1 MKPFPRADINRQ
13 ALLHNLQRLK
23 ALAPSSK
30 IMAVVKANAYG
41 HNLVEVCRC
50 LSMADGFGLA
60 RLEEALELR
69 EHQVSARLL
78 LLEGVFRSSD
88 YQKLVAH
95 NIDTV
100 IHDISQVEML
110 EAASIQQAVKVWLKI
125 DTGMHRLGI
134 RPEQFLEIYQRLMA
148 NDKVA
153 KPINLMSHFASAD
166 DPSNP
171 SSLAQLALFERLTH
185 GLPGERTIANSAGA
199 LSFPQAQQD
208 WIRTGLALY
217 GVSPSDDDL
226 AERCGLK
233 PAMTLVSRLIAV
245 RPHKQ
250 GEAVGYGGTW
260 QAPHDT
266 RLGVVAIGY
275 GDGYPRNAPIG
286 TPVWVNGREC
296 PIVGRVSMDMLTI
309 DLGLS
314 CQDKAGDE
322 VIMWGE
328 QLPVERV
335 AKKIGTISYELVT
348 KLTPRVAVTF
358 A

>member
-110 EAASIQQAVKVWLKI
+110 EAAPIQQAVKVWLKI

-134 RPEQFLEIYQRLMA
+134 RPEQFSEIYQRLMA

-166 DPSNP
+166 EPSNP